1 MGEGLVKRR
10 KVSRDAVV
18 KEGHTAGKVSEVMK
32 DKKVKIVEEG
42 PESES
47 EEGQEDVEEEQGDDK
62 GSDSESGSKAA
73 AKLIPDTAG
82 PSEVAPVKSFK
93 ELVSGISQFLHFRVL
108 SSNWRIG
115 SNGFTM

>member
-18 KEGHTAGKVSEVMK
+18 KEGHAAGKVPKVMK
-32 DKKVKIVEEG
+32 DKKVKVVEG
-42 PESES
+42 PESEF
-47 EEGQEDVEEEQGDDK
+47 EEGQEDVEEEQGDNKD
-62 GSDSESGSKAA
+62 SDSESGSKTA
-73 AKLIPDTAG
+73 AKLVPDTAG

-93 ELVSGISQFLHFRVL
+93 ELVGGISQFLHFRVL

-115 SNGFTM
+115 SNEFAM